1 MADYRA
7 VSAVTEAVIE
17 LLQSRFQAAPQYFN
31 NELEFKIYLAKDF
44 SHPMTAGVSLFL
56 YRIYPNGTLRSTR
69 GRPGPEGQQYRNQ
82 LPLDLHFILTAW
94 AQDASLQH
102 LIAGWMMRMIE
113 DTPILPPG
121 LLNQRY
127 PDLFSADEGVVITP
141 AELSMEELLRMW
153 EVIVENVYQLSIPYV
168 ARYVKVDSELLFEI
182 GRPIQERT
190 FALSVPGV
198 TP

>member
-7 VSAVTEAVIE
+7 VPAVTEAVIE
-17 LLQSRFQAAPQYFN
+17 LLQADYLAAPQFFN

-44 SHPMTAGVSLFL
+44 AQPIAAGVSLFL
-56 YRIYPNGTLRSTR
+56 YRIYPNGTQRTPR
-69 GRPGPEGQQYRNQ
+69 GRPSREGQQYRNQ

-121 LLNQRY
+121 LLNQKY
-127 PDLFSADEGVVITP
+127 PNLFAPDEWVTITP
-141 AELSMEELLRMW
+141 AELSTEELLRMW
-153 EVIVENVYQLSIPYV
+153 EVIVNNVYQVSIPYV
-168 ARYVKVDSELLFEI
+168 ARYVKIDSRLPVET
-182 GRPIQERT
+182 GQPIQERT
-190 FALSVPGV
+190 LDLSVPGSM
-198 TP
+198 P

>member
-7 VSAVTEAVIE
+7 VPAVTEAVIE

-31 NELEFKIYLAKDF
+31 NELEFQIYLAKDF
-44 SHPMTAGVSLFL
+44 SQPMAAGVSLFL
-56 YRIYPNGTLRSTR
+56 YRIYPNGTLRSPR

-94 AQDASLQH
+94 AQDPSLQH

-127 PDLFSADEGVVITP
+127 PGLFSADEAVVITP

-153 EVIVENVYQLSIPYV
+153 EVIITNVYQLSVPYV
-168 ARYVKVDSELLFEI
+168 ARYVKVESELLLDI
-182 GRPIQERT
+182 GRAIQERT
-190 FALSVPGV
+190 FGLSVPGAAS
-198 TP
+198 

>member
-7 VSAVTEAVIE
+7 VPAVTEAVIE
-17 LLQSRFQAAPQYFN
+17 LLQADYLAAPQFFN

-44 SHPMTAGVSLFL
+44 AQPIAAGVSLFL
-56 YRIYPNGTLRSTR
+56 YRIYPNGTQRTPR
-69 GRPGPEGQQYRNQ
+69 GRPSREGQQYRNQ

-121 LLNQRY
+121 LLNQKY
-127 PDLFSADEGVVITP
+127 PNLFAPDEWVTITP
-141 AELSMEELLRMW
+141 AELATEELLRMW
-153 EVIVENVYQLSIPYV
+153 EVIVNNVYQVSIPYV
-168 ARYVKVDSELLFEI
+168 ARYVKIDSRLPVET
-182 GRPIQERT
+182 GQPIQERT
-190 FALSVPGV
+190 LDLSVPGSM
-198 TP
+198 P

>member
-7 VSAVTEAVIE
+7 VPAVTEAVIE
-17 LLQSRFQAAPQYFN
+17 LLQSRFQAAPEYFN
-31 NELEFKIYLAKDF
+31 NELEFQIYLAKDF
-44 SHPMTAGVSLFL
+44 SQPMVAGVSLFL
-56 YRIYPNGTLRSTR
+56 YRIYPNGTLRSQR

-94 AQDASLQH
+94 AQDPSLQH

-127 PDLFSADEGVVITP
+127 PGLFSADEAVVITP

-153 EVIVENVYQLSIPYV
+153 EVIVTNVYQLSIPYV
-168 ARYVKVDSELLFEI
+168 ARYVKVESELLMEI

-190 FALSVPGV
+190 FDLSVPGAM
-198 TP
+198 P

>member
-7 VSAVTEAVIE
+7 VPAVTEAVIE
-17 LLQSRFQAAPQYFN
+17 LLQSRFQAAPEYFN

-44 SHPMTAGVSLFL
+44 SQPMAAGVSLFL
-56 YRIYPNGTLRSTR
+56 YRIYPNGTLRSLR

-94 AQDASLQH
+94 AQDPSLQH

-127 PDLFSADEGVVITP
+127 PGLFSADEAVVITP

-168 ARYVKVDSELLFEI
+168 ARYVKVESELLVEI

-190 FALSVPGV
+190 FDLAVPGAM
-198 TP
+198 P